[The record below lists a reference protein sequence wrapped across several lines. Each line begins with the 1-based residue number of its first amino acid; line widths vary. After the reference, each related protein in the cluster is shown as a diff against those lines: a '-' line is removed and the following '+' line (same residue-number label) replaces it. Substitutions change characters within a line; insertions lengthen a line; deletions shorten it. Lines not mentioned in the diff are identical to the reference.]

1 MRPGRCVSR
10 VLGWG
15 LFVVILAIRIT
26 DICQKEQ
33 LHPDE
38 VYSVMIARCNPAFYR
53 AVPPG
58 TYTGNGLQGQLMAM
72 HPLPD
77 DISRLYDENHDVPHA
92 SLYYMALRVALEE
105 QDGWNPRDVALRGG
119 ALNLILLVI
128 TYLLLWRLMYGLTRG
143 DPWLTAA
150 SCAIAF
156 LAPGAGECVVLV
168 REYQMAMLGV
178 VWYAYALW
186 SLYSRAGYAGRG
198 RRWVRLSYLVL
209 SAALCLS
216 TGYLNAFWLMIFPV
230 AWFGALRVSGISRDG
245 ERFWPLVLQ
254 VLLASVCALVLARGI
269 YAGYFH
275 FLTHGSVHKARAFS
289 DFGGSLCDAF
299 IRDIARQGLTLP
311 LIVLLAM
318 CVAWRMVRL
327 RFNVDVG
334 HAGGCPDVCSTS
346 FLVAMS
352 AAAVATVVAVQYCS
366 LLRQARYSYPYLPM
380 LCGLWPLCAAC
391 LPPRMGK
398 AACACVVAWF
408 VALGTFTS
416 PRVDYGWERQAMLL
430 RDGAVFHGLNPNE
443 LPLLYPVL
451 NPAAEYVVEPK
462 DSVLDYEAAAATVI
476 HTPPQGLPAG
486 MRAERA
492 TGPLRIIYR
501 DETLR
506 SRP

>member
-1 MRPGRCVSR
+1 M
-10 VLGWG
+10 
-15 LFVVILAIRIT
+15 ILAIRVT
-26 DICQKEQ
+26 DICEKEQ

-38 VYSVMIARCNPAFYR
+38 VYSVMIARCNPAFYQG
-53 AVPPG
+53 VPPG
-58 TYTGNGLQGQLMAM
+58 TYTGAMLQGELTAL
-72 HPLPD
+72 HPLGD
-77 DISRLYDENHDVPHA
+77 DLLQLYDENHDVPHA
-92 SLYYMALRVALEE
+92 SLYYMVLRVALQG
-105 QDGWNPRDVALRGG
+105 QDDWSPGDVALRGG
-119 ALNLILLVI
+119 LLNLFFLAVA
-128 TYLLLWRLMYGLTRG
+128 YLLLWRLMYALTRG
-143 DPWLTAA
+143 DPWLAAA

-178 VWYAYALW
+178 VWYAYALRGVCGFLA
-186 SLYSRAGYAGRG
+186 SELGG
-198 RRWVRLSYLVL
+198 RRYLRLLSLVL
-209 SAALCLS
+209 AAAFCLS
-216 TGYLNAFWLMIFPV
+216 TGYMNAFWLVLLPL
-230 AWFGALRVSGISRDG
+230 AWLGAMFVFGNSCDRKGLWSIV
-245 ERFWPLVLQ
+245 WQ
-254 VLLASVCALVLARGI
+254 VVLASVCALVLARGL

-289 DFGGSLCDAF
+289 DIGGSLCDAF
-299 IRDIARQGLTLP
+299 IRDIAREGLTLP
-311 LIVLLAM
+311 LLVLLVM
-318 CVAWRMVRL
+318 CVAWRIVRL
-327 RFNVDVG
+327 RTDARGDAG
-334 HAGGCPDVCSTS
+334 HAGSGRADVCSTT

-352 AAAVATVVAVQYCS
+352 VAAVATVVAVQYCS

-391 LPPRMGK
+391 LPPRMVK
-398 AACACVVAWF
+398 AACACVMAWF
-408 VALGTFTS
+408 VALGAFTS

-430 RDGAVFHGLNPNE
+430 RDGALFHGLNPNE

-462 DSVLDYEAAAATVI
+462 DSVLDFDAAAATVI
-476 HTPPQGLPAG
+476 HTAPQGLPAG